1 MDEAAVMTKP
11 SGKELVAVTK
21 ILSPD
26 STPVALEQVA
36 MSDEDAVMFTLANVQ
51 TPKFM
56 PAMVLL
62 VVPVLATLRLS
73 TLTRPVDEAV
83 ERMVL
88 PVKVETPVTARVL
101 PRVAAPSAARV
112 VEALTDPPV
121 TTFVLMVVTAFA
133 VRVMTSTP
141 NVTARTTEIIF
152 VILSLLTMFILT

>member
-1 MDEAAVMTKP
+1 MTKP

-88 PVKVETPVTARVL
+88 PVKVETHVTARVIV
-101 PRVAAPSAARV
+101 RVAAPSVARGV
-112 VEALTDPPV
+112 VALTDPAVATIVKMIV
-121 TTFVLMVVTAFA
+121 TVFA
-133 VRVMTSTP
+133 VT
-141 NVTARTTEIIF
+141 F
-152 VILSLLTMFILT
+152 